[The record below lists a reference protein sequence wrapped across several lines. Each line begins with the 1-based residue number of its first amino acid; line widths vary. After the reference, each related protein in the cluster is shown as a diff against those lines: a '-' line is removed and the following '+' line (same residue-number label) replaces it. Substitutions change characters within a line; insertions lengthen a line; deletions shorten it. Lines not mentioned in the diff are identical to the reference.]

1 MTVEY
6 TRDDRQGVRLIA
18 LKGRLDSA
26 NAGELEKGLGDLFS
40 QPGEKAVV
48 DMEKLD
54 YISSAGL
61 RVMLMLAKRARQ
73 TGGRLLLSALAPSVR
88 EVFEIS
94 GFLKILETSAST
106 DDAIATMA

>member
-1 MTVEY
+1 MSVEY
-6 TRDDRQGVRLIA
+6 SRADRQGVAVIA

-26 NAGELEKGLGDLFS
+26 NAGELEKGLGDLFA
-40 QPGEKAVV
+40 QPGQKAVV

-73 TGGRLLLSALAPSVR
+73 TGGRLMLSALAAPVR

-94 GFLKILETSAST
+94 GFLKILETTPST
-106 DDAIATMA
+106 DAALAAIG